1 MKTVLLLLG
10 LVLANIHLAE
20 AQQSTK
26 IPRIGYVSGTGD
38 ASNQGPYVEALRQGL
53 KELGYVQGKNF
64 KIEYRGAEGKA
75 ERVVE
80 SLVAELVQLNVDVL
94 VVPILSAILA
104 AKKATKTIPIVMV
117 AGVDSVETGI
127 VNSLARPGGNITGLN
142 TLSRDLSGKRIQLL
156 SEVVPQ
162 LSKIGVLRD
171 GDSRNTANRIQ
182 EYESSGRALKI
193 SVQSLAVR
201 GSNPD
206 IEGVIQNASKGR
218 ANALITITSG
228 NLIRYQRRIA
238 EAAMENRLASM
249 FEGHTWVE
257 QGGLMSYSADDLAAF
272 RRAAV
277 YVDKILKGAKPADLP
292 VEQPTK
298 FELIINLKAAKQIG
312 LTIPPNVL
320 ARADKVIK

>member
-127 VNSLARPGGNITGLN
+127 VNSLAGLVA
-142 TLSRDLSGKRIQLL
+142 I
-156 SEVVPQ
+156 
-162 LSKIGVLRD
+162 
-171 GDSRNTANRIQ
+171 
-182 EYESSGRALKI
+182 
-193 SVQSLAVR
+193 
-201 GSNPD
+201 
-206 IEGVIQNASKGR
+206 
-218 ANALITITSG
+218 
-228 NLIRYQRRIA
+228 
-238 EAAMENRLASM
+238 
-249 FEGHTWVE
+249 
-257 QGGLMSYSADDLAAF
+257 
-272 RRAAV
+272 
-277 YVDKILKGAKPADLP
+277 
-292 VEQPTK
+292 
-298 FELIINLKAAKQIG
+298 
-312 LTIPPNVL
+312 
-320 ARADKVIK
+320 